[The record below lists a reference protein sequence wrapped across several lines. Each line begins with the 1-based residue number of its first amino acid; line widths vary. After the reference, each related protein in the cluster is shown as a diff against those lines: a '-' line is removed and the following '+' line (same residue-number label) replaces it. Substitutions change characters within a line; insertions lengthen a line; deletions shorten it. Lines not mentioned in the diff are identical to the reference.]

1 MKSRNVKQLVFA
13 AVVLV
18 ALATFS
24 SCNRGVGCPTFSV
37 DQPIEATVP
46 Q

>member
-1 MKSRNVKQLVFA
+1 MKSQNVKQLVFA

-18 ALATFS
+18 ALATFA

-37 DQPIEATVP
+37 DQPIETTVEK
-46 Q
+46 